1 MTVEMTTTGYAILG
15 HLAMRPWTMYELAA
29 QMRRNVRYFYPR
41 AESQIYA
48 EPKRLVAMGLA
59 EAEVALVGRR
69 RRTTY
74 SITAK
79 GRQALSDWLASSVS
93 SGPLLEFEGLLR
105 IFLAPFG
112 MRSDMHSTLTQVR
125 GEIQGLLDLSRGIRE
140 EYLDGR
146 APFQRYAPTRAMI
159 HDFLTSFALL
169 VAGWAERSLR
179 EVERWET
186 MPEQRQMA
194 VAIATFRRN
203 TIEAAPG
210 KSAAASA
217 SREGAPPKRTRRPMR
232 PTGGDGRKR

>member
-1 MTVEMTTTGYAILG
+1 MTATVTTTGYAILG

-29 QMRRNVRYFYPR
+29 QMRRNVHYFYPR

-59 EAEVALVGRR
+59 ESEVMLVGRR
-69 RRTTY
+69 QRTTY

-79 GRQALSDWLASSVS
+79 GRRALSDWLAAPVS

-112 MRSDMHSTLTQVR
+112 TRSDMQSTLALVR
-125 GEIQGLLDLSRGIRE
+125 EQIQGLLDLSRGIRE
-140 EYLDGR
+140 EYLNDR
-146 APFQRYAPTRAMI
+146 APFQHYAPTRAMI
-159 HDFLTSFALL
+159 HDFLTSFGLL

-194 VAIATFRRN
+194 AAIDTFRRN
-203 TIEAAPG
+203 AIEG
-210 KSAAASA
+210 NKETSGAASA
-217 SREGAPPKRTRRPMR
+217 SVATVRTKRTRQAKRQ
-232 PTGGDGRKR
+232 TVGAGRKR